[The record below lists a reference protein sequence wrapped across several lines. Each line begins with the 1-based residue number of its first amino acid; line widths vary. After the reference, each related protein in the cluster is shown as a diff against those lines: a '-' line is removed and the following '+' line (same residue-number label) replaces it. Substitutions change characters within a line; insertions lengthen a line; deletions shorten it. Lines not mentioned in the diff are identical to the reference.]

1 MTILAGV
8 GYLVAVCLFILGL
21 KLLSS
26 PRTARRGNLLSM
38 IGMLVAVVVTLLD
51 RQILDFRYIIAG
63 IIIGSMIGAVLA
75 LRVRMTAMPQMVA
88 LLNAFGG
95 GASALVALSEF
106 LLRATEFGAVAEVT
120 TALGVFIGMLT
131 FTGSVVAFA
140 KLEEMV
146 KGTPVVFPGQTAVN
160 FSLLAVILGLC
171 AAFAVLFPSH
181 GLAILLVILVLSSL
195 AGILLVIPIGGADM
209 PVVIALL
216 NSYSGIAA
224 AATGFIINNYVLI
237 VSGALVGASGV
248 ILSQIMCKAMNRSL
262 ANVLF
267 GAVGGEVSPGGRAD
281 SRRVTRYSP
290 LDAATALENS
300 RLVIIVPGYG
310 LAVAQAQYVLQD
322 IATALQKRGAR
333 VLYGIHPVAGRMPG
347 HMNILLAEASVPYD
361 MLKDIDEINEE
372 FRACD
377 AVLIAGANDV
387 VNPAA
392 REKGNPLS
400 GMPIL
405 NIDQAQSVIFI
416 KRSLSP
422 GFAGVDNPLFYD
434 PKTMMVFGD
443 AKEVLHKILDALK
456 ETAS

>member
-1 MTILAGV
+1 MTSVTGLVYLA
-8 GYLVAVCLFILGL
+8 AVCLFILGL

-26 PRTARRGNLLSM
+26 PRTARRGNLLSAA
-38 IGMLVAVVVTLLD
+38 GMLIAIVVTLLD
-51 RQILDFRYIIAG
+51 RQILDFQLIIAG
-63 IIIGSMIGAVLA
+63 LIIGSLVGVALAV
-75 LRVRMTAMPQMVA
+75 RVRMTAMPQMVA

-95 GASALVALSEF
+95 GASALVAISEF
-106 LLRATEFGAVAEVT
+106 LRHAPRFNTVTEVT
-120 TALGVFIGMLT
+120 TALGVFIGMVT
-131 FTGSVVAFA
+131 FTGSVIAYA

-146 KGTPVVFPGQTAVN
+146 RGTPIVFPGQTALN
-160 FSLLAVILGLC
+160 FALIAIILGLC
-171 AAFAVLFPSH
+171 AVFAAVFPSA
-181 GLAILLVILVLSSL
+181 GLTILLIILVLSSI
-195 AGILLVIPIGGADM
+195 AGVLLVIPIGGADM
-209 PVVIALL
+209 PVVVALL

-237 VSGALVGASGV
+237 VSGALVGASGI

-262 ANVLF
+262 TNVLF
-267 GAVGGEVSPGGRAD
+267 GAVGGEIAKGGPAGA
-281 SRRVTRYSP
+281 RRVTRYSP
-290 LDAATALENS
+290 LDAATVLENS

-322 IATALQKRGAR
+322 VAAALLKKGIR

-347 HMNILLAEASVPYD
+347 HMNVLLAEAGVPYD
-361 MLKDIDEINEE
+361 MLKDIDGINEE
-372 FRACD
+372 FRGCD
-377 AVLIAGANDV
+377 AALVVGANDV

-416 KRSLSP
+416 KRSLAP
-422 GFAGVDNPLFYD
+422 GFSGVDNPLFYD

-443 AKEVLHKILDALK
+443 AKDVLHRVLDALK
-456 ETAS
+456 NGA

>member
-1 MTILAGV
+1 
-8 GYLVAVCLFILGL
+8 
-21 KLLSS
+21 
-26 PRTARRGNLLSM
+26 
-38 IGMLVAVVVTLLD
+38 MLVAVLVTLLD
-51 RQILDFRYIIAG
+51 RQILDFRYIVAG
-63 IIIGSMIGAVLA
+63 IIVGGLIGAVLA

-106 LLRATEFGAVAEVT
+106 LLRAAEFDTVAEIT
-120 TALGVFIGMLT
+120 TALSIFIGLLT

-140 KLEEMV
+140 KLQEMV
-146 KGTPVVFPGQTAVN
+146 SGTPIVFRGQTALN
-160 FSLLAVILGLC
+160 FVLLAVILALC
-171 AAFAVLFPSH
+171 AVFAAAFPAHGLVLL
-181 GLAILLVILVLSSL
+181 LAILILSGI
-195 AGILLVIPIGGADM
+195 AGVLLVIPIGGADM

-237 VSGALVGASGV
+237 VSGALVGASGI
-248 ILSQIMCKAMNRSL
+248 ILSQIMCRAMNRSL

-267 GAVGGEVSPGGRAD
+267 GAVGGEASGAAAAPG
-281 SRRVTRYSP
+281 RRVTRYSP
-290 LDAATALENS
+290 LDAATVLGNS

-310 LAVAQAQYVLQD
+310 LAVAQAQYVLHD
-322 IATALQKRGAR
+322 LAVALLKSGVR

-347 HMNILLAEASVPYD
+347 HMNVLLAEASVPYD
-361 MLKDIDEINEE
+361 MLKDIDEINGE
-372 FRACD
+372 FQVCD
-377 AVLIAGANDV
+377 AVLVAGANDV

-443 AKEVLHKILDALK
+443 AKEVLHHILDALK
-456 ETAS
+456 ENA

>member
-1 MTILAGV
+1 
-8 GYLVAVCLFILGL
+8 
-21 KLLSS
+21 
-26 PRTARRGNLLSM
+26 
-38 IGMLVAVVVTLLD
+38 VT
-51 RQILDFRYIIAG
+51 
-63 IIIGSMIGAVLA
+63 
-75 LRVRMTAMPQMVA
+75 
-88 LLNAFGG
+88 
-95 GASALVALSEF
+95 
-106 LLRATEFGAVAEVT
+106 EVT
-120 TALGVFIGMLT
+120 TALGVFVGMLT
-131 FTGSVVAFA
+131 FTGSVIAYA

-146 KGTPVVFPGQTAVN
+146 RSTPVVFPGQTALN
-160 FSLLAVILGLC
+160 LTLIAVILGLC
-171 AAFAVLFPSH
+171 GIFAAAFPSH
-181 GLAILLVILVLSSL
+181 GLVILLVIFVLSSL
-195 AGILLVIPIGGADM
+195 AGVLLVIPIGGADM

-237 VSGALVGASGV
+237 VSGALVGASGI
-248 ILSQIMCKAMNRSL
+248 ILSQIMCQAMNRSL

-267 GAVGGEVSPGGRAD
+267 GAVGGEVAKGGAAET
-281 SRRVTRYSP
+281 RRVTRYSP
-290 LDAATALENS
+290 LDAATVLENS

-322 IATALQKRGAR
+322 VATALQKKGAK

-347 HMNILLAEASVPYD
+347 HMNVLLAEASVPYD
-361 MLKDIDEINEE
+361 MLKDIDGINEE
-372 FRACD
+372 FRSCD
-377 AVLIAGANDV
+377 AVLVVGANDV

-405 NIDQAQSVIFI
+405 NIDQAQSVIFV

-443 AKEVLHKILDALK
+443 AKEVLRQVLDALK
-456 ETAS
+456 EAG